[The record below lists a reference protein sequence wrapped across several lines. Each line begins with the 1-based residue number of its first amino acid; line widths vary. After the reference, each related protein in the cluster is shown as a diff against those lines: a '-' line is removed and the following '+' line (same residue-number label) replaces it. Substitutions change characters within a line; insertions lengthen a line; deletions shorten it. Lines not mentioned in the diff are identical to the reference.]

1 MVVTGHEWPKLSPHS
16 SSQKLN
22 EDGKS
27 GQDRRAL
34 PLDPCTSFL
43 LYILTSAS
51 LARTYSRNLNRYH
64 LSFVPET
71 FIFIFILEYYYKSTH
86 STVRLFEQRG
96 SMNALNHSLSRNYA
110 LGAHLKLVP
119 GEEPVSEFSQSN
131 DLTGHFFFSFFCYF
145 ST

>member
-1 MVVTGHEWPKLSPHS
+1 MMVVTGHEWPKLSPHS

-71 FIFIFILEYYYKSTH
+71 FIFIFILIEHDLIGLRLLSVPKI
-86 STVRLFEQRG
+86 LFE
-96 SMNALNHSLSRNYA
+96 L
-110 LGAHLKLVP
+110 
-119 GEEPVSEFSQSN
+119 F
-131 DLTGHFFFSFFCYF
+131 
-145 ST
+145 